1 MAYTQYPDVPHKL
14 TVSKRLSQCLHPN
27 LPSGVHLKVLDVYT
41 AIFNRIGPKGLS
53 VDLFLYSSGLFSVL
67 GYAAMSVR
75 PVLLE
80 IYEKYYLALG
90 KALLPALHG
99 LVLGLL
105 PGLEDGSEHT
115 DQ

>member
-1 MAYTQYPDVPHKL
+1 MAYTQYPEVPHKL

-27 LPSGVHLKVLDVYT
+27 LPSGVHLKVLDVY
-41 AIFNRIGPKGLS
+41 ASVFNRIGPRGLS
-53 VDLFLYSSGLFSVL
+53 GDLFLYSSGLFSVL

-75 PVLLE
+75 PLLLE

-90 KALLPALHG
+90 KGLVPALHG

-105 PGLEDGSEHT
+105 PGLEDGSEYT